1 MCLLY
6 TLEVPQ
12 AWQAFQRNTAFCFAP
27 LATLVIK
34 GANSQRIQY
43 DQYVRRRCFW
53 TDVDDLS
60 GQICPCLS
68 LFYCRFWWFCDQ
80 PADLVSGF
88 LQAAAVYGQKLP
100 NHLISSLQSVH
111 ARWIKQWSHS
121 TLLWFS
127 LSPVCPQSPTGWSQ
141 GTTSELK
148 EIPFLTAASF
158 LIPNIPSN
166 FAATPCHSYA
176 QTEEFGSDMF
186 WS

>member
-34 GANSQRIQY
+34 GTNSQRIQY

-80 PADLVSGF
+80 PADPVSGF

-100 NHLISSLQSVH
+100 NHLISSLQSVY

-127 LSPVCPQSPTGWSQ
+127 LSLSSMPTITHRVISRHHKWTEGNSFPYCCF
-141 GTTSELK
+141 
-148 EIPFLTAASF
+148 IP
-158 LIPNIPSN
+158 
-166 FAATPCHSYA
+166 HS
-176 QTEEFGSDMF
+176 
-186 WS
+186 